1 MGAYGTE
8 NNSLILTKFL
18 MHYLKAA
25 VQIKGGIGSRS
36 DYGGL
41 ANTVVHGVKIQSLV
55 GEIDGMLDEATLDD
69 LLISG
74 HGGGVYDVNLV
85 LRLVRVFVSD
95 DRMTVQRMKK
105 VGRLIDKYMREISH
119 DQNLKISKFLAIAES
134 LPDSAKD

>member
-25 VQIKGGIGSRS
+25 VQIKGGIGSIS

-41 ANTVVHGVKIQSLV
+41 ANTAVHGVQP
-55 GEIDGMLDEATLDD
+55 LDD

-85 LRLVRVFVSD
+85 LRLVRVFVGD

-134 LPDSAKD
+134 LPDSARD

>member
-41 ANTVVHGVKIQSLV
+41 ANTAVHGVVLMGKISFPV
-55 GEIDGMLDEATLDD
+55 EGCFG
-69 LLISG
+69 
-74 HGGGVYDVNLV
+74 
-85 LRLVRVFVSD
+85 D

-105 VGRLIDKYMREISH
+105 VGRLIDKYIREISH

-134 LPDSAKD
+134 LPDSARD